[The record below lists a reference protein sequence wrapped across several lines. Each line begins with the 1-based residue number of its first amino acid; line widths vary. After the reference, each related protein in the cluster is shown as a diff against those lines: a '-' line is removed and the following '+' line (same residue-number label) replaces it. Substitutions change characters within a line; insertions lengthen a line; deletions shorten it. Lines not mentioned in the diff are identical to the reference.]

1 MMWQTPVL
9 NDSTGG
15 YISIKELHKRFGEG
29 PPVLDNI
36 NFSLARDDFAA
47 VIGPSGC
54 GKSTLL
60 KLVSG
65 LVKPTGGTVTFA
77 ASGASADSPSALK
90 RAFVFQDANLLPWS
104 TIVDNVALPLKLKAL
119 PERERRERA
128 MRMLELVKL
137 THAAHQYP
145 RELSGGMRMR
155 VSIAR
160 ALATEPELL
169 LLDEPF
175 GALDEMTRDDLN
187 EELLDLRERQHWT
200 AMFVTH
206 SVSEAVFLAS
216 KVLVLSANPGRV
228 HAVIPVPLPYP
239 RRAAIRTSPL
249 FQQLVAQIT
258 ESLHSLRKPVTTVVS

>member
-1 MMWQTPVL
+1 MWQTPVSETAPA
-9 NDSTGG
+9 DYIAITG
-15 YISIKELHKRFGEG
+15 LHKRFGDG
-29 PPVLDNI
+29 PAVLDNVD
-36 NFSLARDDFAA
+36 FRLARGDFVA

-60 KLVSG
+60 KLVAG
-65 LVKPTGGTVTFA
+65 LVKPSAGSITFTG
-77 ASGASADSPSALK
+77 SGADANAPQALK
-90 RAFVFQDANLLPWS
+90 RAFVFQDANLLPWA
-104 TIVDNVALPLKLKAL
+104 TITDNVALPLQLTGL
-119 PERERRERA
+119 PAAERRTRA
-128 MRMLELVKL
+128 QRMLALVKL
-137 THAAHQYP
+137 TQAKDLYP

-187 EELLDLRERQHWT
+187 EELLCLREHQRWT

-206 SVSEAVFLAS
+206 SVSEAVFLAN

-228 HAVIPVPLPYP
+228 HAVIPVPFAYP
-239 RRAAIRTSPL
+239 RTAALRTDSK
-249 FQQLVAQIT
+249 FQQLVADVT
-258 ESLHSLRKPVTTVVS
+258 TSLHSVRRAGVAS